1 MKKSRYLLL
10 LLSYLFINPTF
21 AQIKI
26 VLKEDFLFKSNN
38 GTTEASR
45 QERIKGK
52 KQALLFRDSLGI
64 KKNDSDLTNNTCT
77 EEFQQGV
84 ILEDGRKFTLDKNE
98 ELIAYDNDFVFAART
113 LWHNYTKEIL
123 KYQISSNSLTLL
135 QSLVL
140 SNHECSIQYGSKR
153 LLVEDTGE
161 GGGASKFD
169 IYTDDFKLI
178 ATYSPFNGYYDFS
191 VCSIN
196 EKYILLGTNPLFTKE
211 HPEAKITLLERETG
225 KVLKEILLET
235 QHRIDKVQPLE
246 DIILVSTHSSDVKN
260 FSLTAFTTSGNHLW
274 EQKISQTPTNF
285 ILQTKIVYMLTS
297 SQILSFDLKSGKLKI
312 RRDLTEIFQTNLSS
326 TNELTVVEGKSLM
339 KDKYVGLLVASPEQE
354 KFNNTTLII
363 LNSKLQT
370 EGTLKI
376 GNNSYVPVIINITKG
391 FSLLQE
397 NKRSNYEISE

>member
-1 MKKSRYLLL
+1 MKKSRHLLL
-10 LLSYLFINPTF
+10 LLFYLFVNHTF
-21 AQIKI
+21 AQKKI

-38 GTTEASR
+38 GTTGTSR
-45 QERIKGK
+45 QERIEGK
-52 KQALLFRDSLGI
+52 KQALLFRNSLGI
-64 KKNDSDLTNNTCT
+64 KKNDSDLTNDTYT

-98 ELIAYDNDFVFAART
+98 ELIAYDNDFVFAAKT
-113 LWHNYTKEIL
+113 HWHNYTKEIH
-123 KYQISSNSLTLL
+123 KYQISANSLILL

-140 SNHECSIQYGSKR
+140 SNYECSVQYGSKR

-191 VCSIN
+191 VYSIN
-196 EKYILLGTNPLFTKE
+196 EKYILLGTNPLFTQE

-235 QHRIDKVQPLE
+235 QQRIDKVQLVE
-246 DIILVSTHSSDVKN
+246 DVILVNTHSSDVKN
-260 FSLTAFTTSGNHLW
+260 FSLTAFTTAGNHLW
-274 EQKISQTPTNF
+274 EQKIPKTPTNF
-285 ILQTKIVYMLTS
+285 ILQTKIVYLLTS
-297 SQILSFDLKSGKLKI
+297 SQILSFDLKSGKQKI
-312 RRDLTEIFQTNLSS
+312 QRDLTEIFQTNLGS
-326 TNELTVVEGKSLM
+326 TNQLTVVEGKSLM

-363 LNSKLQT
+363 LNSKLQN

-376 GNNSYVPVIINITKG
+376 GDSSYLPVIFNTTKG

-397 NKRSNYEISE
+397 NKRSNYQINE